1 MTASIES
8 ASLAEFYCMTN
19 PVDLIIM
26 DVCTALHASG
36 LDAAGKIKKQFPKIK
51 IIIATSQPEC
61 AFVERARNYGVESFW
76 YKEDQRQSLL
86 EIMERTMNGESVYP
100 EASPELRLGL
110 ASSYDFT
117 QRELEVLREITGGD
131 TNQEIA
137 ESLHLSVA
145 TVKSHI
151 LNMLEKTGF
160 RNRTELAVRARE
172 SGLVILDRKN

>member
-26 DVCTALHASG
+26 YVCTALHASG

-76 YKEDQRQSLL
+76 YKEASADHLL
-86 EIMERTMNGESVYP
+86 DRIDRTMNGESVYP
-100 EASPELRLGL
+100 DTTPVLQLGL
-110 ASSYDFT
+110 ARSKEFT
-117 QRELEVLREITGGD
+117 ARKLEVLRELTSGD
-131 TNQEIA
+131 TDEEIA
-137 ESLHLSVA
+137 KRLNISVH
-145 TVKSHI
+145 TVKKYVKT
-151 LNMLEKTGF
+151 LLQKTGF
-160 RNRTELAVRARE
+160 ATRTQLAVMARE
-172 SGLVILDRKN
+172 CGLVIRGI